1 MNKIA
6 TQENLIRYAYNET
19 RLFEADQ
26 VQRAIDGD
34 PLIREEYQEITEV
47 LNKLSEV
54 KLEPSDTCIAGIL
67 AKAWTS
73 VPCWDTKMKKE
84 RNKAALFSL

>member
-67 AKAWTS
+67 AKA
-73 VPCWDTKMKKE
+73 
-84 RNKAALFSL
+84 